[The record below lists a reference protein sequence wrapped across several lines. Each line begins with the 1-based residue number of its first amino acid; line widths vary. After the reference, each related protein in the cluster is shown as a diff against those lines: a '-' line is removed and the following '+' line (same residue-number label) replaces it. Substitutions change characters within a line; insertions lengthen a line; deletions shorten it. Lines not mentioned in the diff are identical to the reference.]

1 MSSFLI
7 VLDLVLLV
15 IILVMVGI
23 WAWNKIQAKSI
34 GGELTNEEFK
44 EGMRKAQIIDLR
56 EKEPFKRKH
65 IDGARNLPYTML
77 KYQYTELRSDLPVYL
92 YSDSKTITLRAARFL
107 KKKGFVSIHWLKDGF
122 EDWNCKTNK
131 KKKGMKRRRIRR
143 G

>member
-65 IDGARNLPYTML
+65 IDGARNLPF
-77 KYQYTELRSDLPVYL
+77 YL

-122 EDWNCKTNK
+122 EAWDGRTK
-131 KKKGMKRRRIRR
+131 KSKY
-143 G
+143 

>member
-92 YSDSKTITLRAARFL
+92 YSIQRPLL
-107 KKKGFVSIHWLKDGF
+107 
-122 EDWNCKTNK
+122 
-131 KKKGMKRRRIRR
+131 
-143 G
+143 